1 MARQVRAQLGA
12 VGGLRG
18 ERWVKPRSAEHVTPT
33 RSFRGLGQGPPE
45 KKGLGTWCPRGF
57 EKQLRGS
64 RMREGVAGGGGL
76 QGTLTIRAEGEGVD
90 TGLQWQWEGSR
101 GPPPDAM
108 RQDGCE
114 YMCTQSAEPPGAG
127 APGALAPPSP
137 DKSNPDR
144 SCPHGRRQ
152 TKGVCSGCV
161 SAERPPQGGPAASA
175 ATEGPWPAGGPAPAH
190 GWGAKA
196 RRVAAGRHEAP
207 VEGNSLGEQ
216 VTGGRLRTG
225 RLMKETIAVH
235 PRLLLLLSTRPPGH
249 LPYTSQSYLQ
259 PKSPEQNTTS
269 LFKPIFPLHA
279 PPP

>member
-1 MARQVRAQLGA
+1 MGA
-12 VGGLRG
+12 
-18 ERWVKPRSAEHVTPT
+18 
-33 RSFRGLGQGPPE
+33 FRGHLPLGQREREWTPDRPGS
-45 KKGLGTWCPRGF
+45 GRVLG
-57 EKQLRGS
+57 
-64 RMREGVAGGGGL
+64 
-76 QGTLTIRAEGEGVD
+76 D
-90 TGLQWQWEGSR
+90 
-101 GPPPDAM
+101 PPPDAM

-152 TKGVCSGCV
+152 TMGVCSGCV

-196 RRVAAGRHEAP
+196 RWVAAGRREAP
-207 VEGNSLGEQ
+207 RGGELFGGAGYGGPSEDGQAHEGDHRGPPQ
-216 VTGGRLRTG
+216 AAAP
-225 RLMKETIAVH
+225 AVH
-235 PRLLLLLSTRPPGH
+235 APPGH